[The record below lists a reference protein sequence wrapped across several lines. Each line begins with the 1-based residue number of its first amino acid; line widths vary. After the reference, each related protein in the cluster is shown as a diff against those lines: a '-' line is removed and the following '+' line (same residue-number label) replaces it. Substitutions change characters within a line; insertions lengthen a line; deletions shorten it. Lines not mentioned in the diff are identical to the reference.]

1 MQTAKIGVQMFNLK
15 NKVLELGVY
24 ETMRK
29 LHELG
34 YHYVEVTQ
42 IQMTEENV
50 AELRRASVDF
60 TIKIASISA
69 PLDTMPGMP
78 GESLTK
84 DFDKIVNDCKIL
96 DCNFIRIGMMPI
108 TLMGQKDKAM
118 EYIKD
123 AEAMAERL
131 AEHGIELYYHNHHI
145 EFEKYDG
152 ECLLDIM
159 KNNTTKL
166 GYEIDVHWVQ
176 RGGENPINVIK
187 RFAGRVSLIHLKDYR
202 IGHMDVTNDDFKDM
216 GKFMQKFTNII
227 EFAELGKGNLDIKGI
242 IDKGVES
249 GVQYF
254 LIEQDDTYGRD
265 PFDCLKESGDY
276 LRKLGYADWF
286 K

>member
-15 NKVLELGVY
+15 EKIVELGAY
-24 ETMRK
+24 ETLRK
-29 LHELG
+29 ISELG

-60 TIKIASISA
+60 GIKIASISA

-84 DFDKIVNDCKIL
+84 DFDKIVNDCKTL

-108 TLMGQKDKAM
+108 QLMGHKDQVM
-118 EYIKD
+118 EYISN

-152 ECLLDIM
+152 KSLLNIM
-159 KNNTTKL
+159 KDNTAKL
-166 GYEIDVHWVQ
+166 GFELDVHWAQ
-176 RGGENPINVIK
+176 RGGENPINVIN

-202 IGHMDVTNDDFKDM
+202 IGNMNVSEEDFKDM
-216 GKFMQKFTNII
+216 SKFMQKFTNII
-227 EFAELGKGNLDIKGI
+227 EFAELGQGNLDIKGI
-242 IDKGVES
+242 IEAGVKS

-265 PFDCLKESGDY
+265 PFDTLKDSGDY
-276 LRKLGYADWF
+276 LRELGYGDWF
-286 K
+286 